1 MQQSYGKKMSA
12 CDACELLEL
21 VLLAIAIDGDALLG
35 LWDSGF

>member
-1 MQQSYGKKMSA
+1 MQAKQERHASIK
-12 CDACELLEL
+12 EELLLEL